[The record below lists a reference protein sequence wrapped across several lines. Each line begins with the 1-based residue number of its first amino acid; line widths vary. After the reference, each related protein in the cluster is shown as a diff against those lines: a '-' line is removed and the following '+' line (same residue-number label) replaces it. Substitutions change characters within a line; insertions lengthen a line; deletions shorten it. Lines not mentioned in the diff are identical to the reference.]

1 MGKKKEIRLF
11 ISYAHKNKR
20 LVENFR
26 DRFDDLLNIS
36 INFDYQVW
44 QDIEIKPGQ
53 LWENEI
59 LDALKQ
65 SDLGILLVS
74 PAFLVSNY
82 ILDKEIPLL
91 VNLGKIIIPVA
102 LYPIDFKHYDLHG
115 LEKRQFYFL
124 NSEAFKQPRA
134 YSELKSHRRDEFAL
148 GLFKD
153 IEELLIEKVE

>member
-1 MGKKKEIRLF
+1 MRKKKGIRLF

-20 LVENFR
+20 LVEDFR
-26 DRFDDLLNIS
+26 DRFDDHLNAS
-36 INFDYQVW
+36 ANFEYQVW

-59 LDALKQ
+59 LDALQ
-65 SDLGILLVS
+65 QCDLGILLVS

-91 VNLGKIIIPVA
+91 VNLGKVIIPVA

-124 NSEAFKQPRA
+124 NSNAFKQPRA
-134 YSELKSHRRDEFAL
+134 YSELKGYRRDDFTL

-153 IEELLIEKVE
+153 IEELLIEEVK